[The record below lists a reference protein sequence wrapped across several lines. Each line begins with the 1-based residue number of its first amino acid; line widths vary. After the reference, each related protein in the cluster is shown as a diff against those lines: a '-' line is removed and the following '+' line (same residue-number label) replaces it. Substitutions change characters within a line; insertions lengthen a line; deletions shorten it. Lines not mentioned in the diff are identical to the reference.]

1 MKRMKKLM
9 LGGIISTF
17 LAIGPG
23 GQTMDLDA
31 SEEGIAP
38 KPLDNFWKGRA
49 EGRRF
54 IDGGTLFRVQTTK
67 HIDAKVVQRI
77 YDPEIS
83 GYNKYFGLRSGQAL
97 NPMQNPV
104 KKNIDRLAVC
114 QQVQLARYAEL
125 YILASGEKVNCSNA
139 DAADSAPDVPQPQEK
154 EPDIS
159 FKRLMLAVGA

>member
-49 EGRRF
+49 EG
-54 IDGGTLFRVQTTK
+54 
-67 HIDAKVVQRI
+67 
-77 YDPEIS
+77 
-83 GYNKYFGLRSGQAL
+83 
-97 NPMQNPV
+97 
-104 KKNIDRLAVC
+104 
-114 QQVQLARYAEL
+114 
-125 YILASGEKVNCSNA
+125 
-139 DAADSAPDVPQPQEK
+139 
-154 EPDIS
+154 
-159 FKRLMLAVGA
+159 